1 MIIKKRVY
9 LLSFGFFFILI
20 NLFVSMTLEILGTA
34 RTLMIDNVLN
44 NQPIPYFTIG
54 NLIEILT
61 MVGGMLFIFFRAESK
76 TSVNSN
82 EI

>member
-34 RTLMIDNVLN
+34 RTLMIDNVLK
-44 NQPIPYFTIG
+44 QRIG
-54 NLIEILT
+54 IESADLPDTSTFANGLDAIEE
-61 MVGGMLFIFFRAESK
+61 GGEGLMQE
-76 TSVNSN
+76 ND
-82 EI
+82 EEEP